1 MVAGHRISI
10 EMLEQELE
18 TARALSQGPQPDRGD
33 FTRSVLTFL
42 IQTRIALD
50 HAASRG
56 ISVSAD
62 EVDRELARVI
72 TSLGGQEAFDDF
84 LSQRGLAVETVRRVI
99 ERTLL
104 RSKVQQDVLGDA
116 GSPGGGD
123 QGQAFSRWLRDR
135 LAGAEVQVNPRFGR
149 FDRST
154 ATVVPLASTADLGSS
169 TGR

>member
-1 MVAGHRISI
+1 VVAGHRISI
-10 EMLEQELE
+10 EMLEQELD

-99 ERTLL
+99 ERSLL
-104 RSKVQQDVLGDA
+104 RSKVQQDVLRDA
-116 GSPGGGD
+116 GSPGGD

-135 LAGAEVQVNPRFGR
+135 LEGAEVQVNPRFGR

-154 ATVVPLASTADLGSS
+154 ATVVPLESTADLGSS
-169 TGR
+169 IGR